1 MKKIICDCEYKSL
14 RDELI
19 SRNSIINSQAST
31 AVVTIISAWAA
42 AFTFR
47 MSIMSEQKPNLDFSL
62 EKINDD
68 EYRISADFDIYEE
81 IQMRFL
87 SAAIFII
94 PILFFVPLAV
104 KSGENLIQ
112 IASISTYI
120 RIFYE
125 YPTMEKK
132 KSWNWESANN
142 LLSNANVDRKKQSF
156 AMKFFNL
163 EYTILSI
170 CSFLIFIFFSVIDFN
185 QIYNQ
190 YVLRGKIRTG
200 DYVICVFAGIILTIL
215 AIVSIFF
222 IYRNSCM
229 KYTLMSATEKYLFAY
244 IEVARK
250 RKIIT
255 EKQVEDA
262 KQKMNPRENIFI

>member
-1 MKKIICDCEYKSL
+1 MRKVVCDCEYKSL

-47 MSIMSEQKPNLDFSL
+47 MSIMSNLGKDAKFGV
-62 EKINDD
+62 
-68 EYRISADFDIYEE
+68 YEE

-125 YPTMEKK
+125 YPTIDRK
-132 KSWNWESANN
+132 KSWNWESSNN
-142 LLSNANVDRKKQSF
+142 LLSNANVDRKKKSF

-170 CSFLIFIFFSVIDFN
+170 CSFGIFMFFSIIDFN
-185 QIYNQ
+185 QIYNK
-190 YVLRGKIRTG
+190 YVVKREIRTD
-200 DYVICVFAGIILTIL
+200 DYAICLLAGIILAL
-215 AIVSIFF
+215 FAIASIFF
-222 IYRNSCM
+222 IYKNSCM

-244 IEVARK
+244 IEVAQE
-250 RKIIT
+250 RKILT
-255 EKQVEDA
+255 KEQAEDA
-262 KQKMNPRENIFI
+262 KRKMDPRRNIPI

>member
-47 MSIMSEQKPNLDFSL
+47 MSIMSNLSD
-62 EKINDD
+62 N
-68 EYRISADFDIYEE
+68 ADFDIYEE

-200 DYVICVFAGIILTIL
+200 DYVICVFASIILTIL

-229 KYTLMSATEKYLFAY
+229 KYTLMSDTEKYLFAY

>member
-1 MKKIICDCEYKSL
+1 
-14 RDELI
+14 
-19 SRNSIINSQAST
+19 
-31 AVVTIISAWAA
+31 
-42 AFTFR
+42 
-47 MSIMSEQKPNLDFSL
+47 MSNLGKDAKFGV
-62 EKINDD
+62 
-68 EYRISADFDIYEE
+68 YEE

-125 YPTMEKK
+125 YPTIDRK
-132 KSWNWESANN
+132 KSWNWESSNN
-142 LLSNANVDRKKQSF
+142 LLSNANVDRKKKSF

-170 CSFLIFIFFSVIDFN
+170 CSFGIFMFFSIIDFN
-185 QIYNQ
+185 QIYNK
-190 YVLRGKIRTG
+190 YVVKREIRTG
-200 DYVICVFAGIILTIL
+200 DYAICLLAGIILAL
-215 AIVSIFF
+215 FAIASIFF
-222 IYRNSCM
+222 IYKNSCM

-244 IEVARK
+244 IEVAQE
-250 RKIIT
+250 RKILT
-255 EKQVEDA
+255 KEQAEDA
-262 KQKMNPRENIFI
+262 KRKMDPRRNIPI